1 MKYLLTAALL
11 VSTAVQA
18 APTDTMRSQHAQAHK
33 IIRSQLVDP
42 DSAKFIEDSYVVQEN
57 TVSICGVVNARN
69 RMGGYAGPQLYY
81 VAFDSDGKPVAADI
95 VPQFNSYDRI
105 EVIRAKGVVHDRWQA
120 ACKSGKTEV
129 SLVD

>member
-1 MKYLLTAALL
+1 MKTLLTATLL

-18 APTDTMRSQHAQAHK
+18 APTDLMRTQQTQAHK

-57 TVSICGVVNARN
+57 TANICGVVNARN
-69 RMGGYAGPQLYY
+69 RMGGYAGNQLYY
-81 VAFDSDGKPVAADI
+81 VAFDLSGKPVDYDV

-105 EVIRAKGVVHDRWQA
+105 EVVRAKGVVHDRWQA
-120 ACKSGKTEV
+120 ACKDGKSEA